1 MSLSF
6 RFIIEV
12 FFVVHGLSFM
22 LCVSFVLDPL
32 YSEAFI
38 KPLGGLISGQRCAFV
53 KEPAVNALQFM
64 NTETRL

>member
-6 RFIIEV
+6 RFIIKV
-12 FFVVHGLSFM
+12 LLVVHGLSFM

-32 YSEAFI
+32 YSEAFM
-38 KPLGGLISGQRCAFV
+38 KPLGRLISAQRCAFL
-53 KEPAVNALQFM
+53 KESAVNTLQFM